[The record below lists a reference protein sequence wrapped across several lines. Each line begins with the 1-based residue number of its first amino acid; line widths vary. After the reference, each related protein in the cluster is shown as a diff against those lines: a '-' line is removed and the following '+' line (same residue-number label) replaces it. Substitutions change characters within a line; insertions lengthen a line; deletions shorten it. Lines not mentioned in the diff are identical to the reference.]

1 MIDIILSEGQNCR
14 SDEEMGG
21 SRVWGWNGKMGYFRR
36 RSLWCRTSSASWY
49 MVVVQVLPGLVAQ
62 NGRRPTAHRPLP
74 AFSLHYN
81 CAECRLMVEDRWGSR
96 RPSASSSR
104 LSARVT
110 HKCFSFA
117 DLSFWTL
124 LNVHLWAWRAL
135 LFCFILVLVDL
146 GGILCRDS

>member
-1 MIDIILSEGQNCR
+1 MVQDQFCIMVHGC
-14 SDEEMGG
+14 GTG
-21 SRVWGWNGKMGYFRR
+21 SARVR
-36 RSLWCRTSSASWY
+36 
-49 MVVVQVLPGLVAQ
+49 VAQ

-96 RPSASSSR
+96 RPSVSSSR